1 MAKEIK
7 QRIVLEGEKQYNQ
20 AIREAQRNLRTL
32 KSELKAET
40 AELGKNATEQQK
52 SEARAK
58 SLQKQI
64 AEQEKVVKTL
74 RQALQEAK
82 EQYGD
87 NADVVQKWE
96 QKLNEARATLGN
108 MKSDLDGLGQGFK
121 KAEADAQMGTVAA
134 KSFADSIGKIA
145 DAGGAVSDRIEGI
158 FRGMVDTVSEAIGAV
173 WDNMMGL
180 ASKANAWLDLAGFW
194 NTDAETIQKW
204 SRAVEG
210 AHNSFEDLQSAV
222 RRINMGDQN
231 KIAEATGV
239 SGENYADK
247 WKYAM
252 AVMDA
257 MASMDYEDRLNA
269 AGAVFGEK
277 RATGVL
283 DILNEW
289 ETIQEN
295 LQRFDVS
302 QGGIGM
308 TEEQMNDMAK
318 LAENVDLI
326 KTTWQGFL
334 DSFEAE
340 HFGKLAL
347 DLTGNAQRILDDLIK
362 FLDTGSDE
370 DLEQL
375 EKDVTEFFDR
385 IKQALEAAAKKLD
398 EAGKK
403 LEESDNGIVK
413 AIGKAMQGLA
423 SALEWISKEENINKV
438 IAGFEV
444 LAAFWLTGKGV
455 QLIGTITE
463 LAANFKVIQGFNALS
478 TATNLTGTAGTAAT
492 SLSSA
497 LALALKGIMI
507 SVSIAAIAA
516 TVFPTLQKL
525 FQGETPEDKKAR
537 EDAEKVNQIGQDL
550 KDAGA
555 EMPTTKETLTYLF
568 TGKMPDSYHERIEQK
583 QEEARAEAEANTPRA
598 YVDSVG
604 PTSPVKRARF
614 DATAEQQ
621 AAANAFWDVWV
632 GYRAGT
638 NTDEEFDAAYDAME
652 KAFEGNEKEFNR
664 LDEWLDRIMDQFE
677 SAQEEK
683 NYDPSYWMD
692 LPATWWKNPAGGT
705 DQGGISAEDLQGFR
719 GLPASML
726 TAVLRGTQQGISGIR
741 VSLDGRTVGELVA
754 PYVSEK
760 IASDIG

>member
-1 MAKEIK
+1 MPKEIK
-7 QRIVLEGEKQYNQ
+7 QKIVLEGEQQYNQ
-20 AIREAQRNLRTL
+20 AIREAQRNLKTL
-32 KSELKAET
+32 RSELKAET

-52 SEARAK
+52 SETRAR

-108 MKSDLDGLGQGFK
+108 MKSDLEGLGQGFR

-145 DAGGAVSDRIEGI
+145 DAGEAVSTGIENI

-173 WDNMMGL
+173 WDDMMEL
-180 ASKANAWLDLAGFW
+180 ASRANAWADIAGFW
-194 NTDAETIQKW
+194 NTDVATIQKW
-204 SRAVEG
+204 SRAVDS
-210 AHNSFEDLQSAV
+210 AHNSFTDLQNAV
-222 RRINMGDQN
+222 TRINMGDQK

-239 SGENYADK
+239 SGENYTDK
-247 WKYAM
+247 WEYAM
-252 AVMDA
+252 AVMDRL
-257 MASMDYEDRLNA
+257 ASMDYEDRLEA
-269 AGAVFGEK
+269 SGAVFGEK
-277 RATGVL
+277 RATKVL
-283 DILNEW
+283 DILNDW
-289 ETIQEN
+289 KTIQEN
-295 LQRFDVS
+295 LDRFDVNK
-302 QGGIGM
+302 GGIGM
-308 TEEQMNDMAK
+308 TEEQTKDMAT
-318 LAENVDLI
+318 LAEQVDKI
-326 KTTWQGFL
+326 KNTWSAFL

-423 SALEWISKEENINKV
+423 SALEWISKEENIEKV
-438 IAGFEV
+438 IHGFEV
-444 LAAFWLTGKGV
+444 LATFWIAGKGLK
-455 QLIGTITE
+455 LIGSIAE
-463 LAANFKVIQGFNALS
+463 LAANFKVIQGF
-478 TATNLTGTAGTAAT
+478 GMAGAAAAAAGGAGSAAT
-492 SLSSA
+492 SLGSA
-497 LALALKGIMI
+497 IAGALTKVVLP
-507 SVSIAAIAA
+507 VSLAAILCY
-516 TVFPTLQKL
+516 PLLEKL
-525 FQGETPEDKKAR
+525 FKGETPEEKQAR
-537 EDAEKVNQIGQDL
+537 EDAEKINEAGQAL

-555 EMPTTKETLTYLF
+555 EMPTTQETLTYLF
-568 TGKMPDSYHERIEQK
+568 TGKTPDSYKERVEK
-583 QEEARAEAEANTPRA
+583 KAEEARAEAEANTPRA

-638 NTDEEFDAAYDAME
+638 NTDEEFDTAYDAME

-664 LDEWLDRIMDQFE
+664 LDEWLDRIMEQFE

-692 LPATWWKNPAGGT
+692 LPATWWKNPAGAT
-705 DQGGISAEDLQGFR
+705 DQGGISAADLQGFR